1 MENSRKQK
9 LEALLERQAQELKQL
24 SDEQRNLRKEDLR
37 NSWEKE
43 DKLKDKHLD
52 QQFELLGL

>member
-1 MENSRKQK
+1 MKNSRKQK
-9 LEALLERQAQELKQL
+9 LQSLLERQAQELKQL
-24 SDEQRNLRKEDLR
+24 RDEQRNLRKEELR

-43 DKLKDKHLD
+43 DKLKEKHLD